1 MTGSP
6 AARGGPVAGVRRLC
20 SHAPRGL
27 GLGRCPLN
35 GTTPE
40 CWYGRRSPQPPRRAL
55 ARALLSRLT
64 NHRPGRLAPAAP
76 RRLALGGTHLSG
88 PAVDWSGGTGPEA
101 PC

>member
-6 AARGGPVAGVRRLC
+6 PARGGPVAGVRRLC
-20 SHAPRGL
+20 SQGPRGL
-27 GLGRCPLN
+27 GLGRRPLN

-40 CWYGRRSPQPPRRAL
+40 CWYGRRSPQPPRRSRARARAR

-64 NHRPGRLAPAAP
+64 FHRPGWLA
-76 RRLALGGTHLSG
+76 
-88 PAVDWSGGTGPEA
+88 PEA